1 MGDGYAVVYRPEAV
15 AEDLSRIPRNVQ
27 ARILRA
33 IESRLMTEPARYGER
48 LRRSLTGL
56 WKLRVGDYRVCYEI
70 QEHTV
75 TVWAIRNR
83 RDVYA
88 ILERRRSP

>member
-1 MGDGYAVVYRPEAV
+1 MSGRYSVVYRPEAV
-15 AEDLSRIPRNVQ
+15 AEDLPRVPRNVRT
-27 ARILRA
+27 RILRA
-33 IESRLMTEPARYGER
+33 IESRLATEPARYGER

-70 QEHTV
+70 HGRTV

-88 ILERRRSP
+88 FLERRRPT